1 VTSTKVGSAG
11 QCTGARPTVAAA
23 KAVQPTVNGANPAV
37 TGDGAV
43 GQCEGAIWE
52 LVPASIP
59 TASCAAKSVP
69 WSVARKNATGPE
81 VNGRPTSQPLI
92 C

>member
-1 VTSTKVGSAG
+1 VHGG
-11 QCTGARPTVAAA
+11 QAHGGRGQGGAADGERS
-23 KAVQPTVNGANPAV
+23 KPAV

-43 GQCEGAIWE
+43 GQCEGATWE

-81 VNGRPTSQPLI
+81 VNGRPTSQPPI